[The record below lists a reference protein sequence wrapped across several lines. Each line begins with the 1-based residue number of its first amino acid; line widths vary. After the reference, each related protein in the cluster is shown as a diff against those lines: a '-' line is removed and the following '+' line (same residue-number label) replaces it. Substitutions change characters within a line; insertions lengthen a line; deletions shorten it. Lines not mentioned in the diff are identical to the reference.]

1 MIDYSEQIFP
11 EVSKSKHWLL
21 KKSRPLTLNTVMPL
35 SDSEARYMLAEL
47 RWAHE
52 DRQDCPKCG
61 TQDKHYDIKSRHQWR
76 CKHCNH
82 TFSVTSGTPFE
93 HHKLSYKRLLMA
105 LVTYVINQKGISA
118 LAMSRTI
125 GGQYR
130 TSYVLMQK
138 IREVMVMG
146 LESVNVEKLCGIVE
160 VDGAHLSGRPRKGR
174 TASRPTRADK
184 TEVPK
189 KYSKKAQ
196 HRDKAAVSDNPF
208 HPNRRIVLV
217 MREVDPQR
225 GKGAIRT
232 IAAVVRSEN
241 KEDIQ
246 RLAKKY
252 IQAHSVIRT
261 DELPGYKALPYEGY
275 THQTVN
281 HSLEFSTDEG
291 VNQNQAES
299 YFSRMRRAVM
309 GVWHRITPKYMLEY
323 MQEIAWREDTRRT
336 NTHLQLQSIVRRVFA
351 SGVSV
356 DWTNYGRKGHGRR
369 VDDLSTAGLT

>member
-1 MIDYSEQIFP
+1 MIDCGEQIFP
-11 EVSKSKHWLL
+11 QESKSKHWLL
-21 KKSRPLTLNTVMPL
+21 KKSRPLTLNSVASL
-35 SDSEARYMLAEL
+35 SDTEARYMLATL
-47 RWAHE
+47 RWSYK
-52 DRQDCPKCG
+52 DMQYCPKCG
-61 TQDKHYDIKSRHQWR
+61 ALDKHYDIKSRHQWR

-93 HHKLSYKRLLMA
+93 HHKLSYQRLLMA
-105 LVTYVINQKGISA
+105 LMTYVINQKGISA

-174 TASRPTRADK
+174 TASRPTRNDK

-196 HRDKAAVSDNPF
+196 HRDKAAVSDNPL

-217 MREVDPQR
+217 MREVDPKR

-241 KEDIQ
+241 KEDIH

-252 IQAHSVIRT
+252 IQAHSVIRS

-336 NTHLQLQSIVRRVFA
+336 NTQQQLVSIVKMVFA
-351 SGVSV
+351 AGVSV
-356 DWTNYGRKGHGRR
+356 DWTNYGRKGYGRR
-369 VDDLSTAGLT
+369 VDDLSIPGLS